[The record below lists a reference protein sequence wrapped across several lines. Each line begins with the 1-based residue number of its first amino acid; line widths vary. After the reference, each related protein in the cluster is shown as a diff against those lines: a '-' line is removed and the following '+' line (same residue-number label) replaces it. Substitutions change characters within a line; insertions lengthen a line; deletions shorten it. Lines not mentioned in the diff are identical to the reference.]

1 MFYGEQKILSMLKPQ
16 FCYLFRII
24 ILFSEQSK
32 QLHTTTP
39 TMKLATLASAA
50 AVLLSAFAGIVSAS
64 VSSTLSGA
72 CCCVLTDGWHVRCCV
87 VLLVYVDVDVVVVVV
102 PGSPMF

>member
-1 MFYGEQKILSMLKPQ
+1 
-16 FCYLFRII
+16 
-24 ILFSEQSK
+24 
-32 QLHTTTP
+32 
-39 TMKLATLASAA
+39 MKLATLASAA
-50 AVLLSAFAGIVSAS
+50 AVLLSAFAGTASAS

-72 CCCVLTDGWHVRCCV
+72 CCMLCPDGWMAYVRCCV